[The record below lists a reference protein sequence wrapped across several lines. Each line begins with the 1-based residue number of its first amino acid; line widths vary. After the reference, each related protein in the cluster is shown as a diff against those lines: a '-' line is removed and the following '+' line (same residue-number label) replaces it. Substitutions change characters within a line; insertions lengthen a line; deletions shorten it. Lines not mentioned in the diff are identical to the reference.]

1 MVAIMVHG
9 ATGTHDNETAA
20 GWWKDS
26 AGAQDREFLTA
37 YLGSDGRDV
46 AWDLIRAAYASVS
59 RTTIVMMQ
67 VPHVGHYT
75 VLSYTCFT
83 SCHVF
88 VVQCCPVLC
97 IRTLVSCTSPIAV
110 MPLV

>member
-1 MVAIMVHG
+1 MIMAHG

-20 GWWKDS
+20 GWWKES
-26 AGAQDREFLTA
+26 AGAQDRKYLTA
-37 YLGSDGRDV
+37 YLGSDGKDV

-67 VPHVGHYT
+67 VPHTCFPT
-75 VLSYTCFT
+75 VLCFACFT
-83 SCHVF
+83 LSHVC
-88 VVQCCPVLC
+88 VVPCCLMLC
-97 IRTLVSCTSPIAV
+97 VRNLVSCTSPIAV

>member
-1 MVAIMVHG
+1 MFVIMAHG

-26 AGAQDREFLTA
+26 AGAQDREYLTA
-37 YLGSDGRDV
+37 YLGSNGKDV

-67 VPHVGHYT
+67 VLRAWYHT
-75 VLSYTCFT
+75 IS
-83 SCHVF
+83 
-88 VVQCCPVLC
+88 
-97 IRTLVSCTSPIAV
+97 
-110 MPLV
+110 